1 MAMTRR
7 LMIPALLAVLAAAP
21 LSAQPAPDGASPVQ
35 VTGSMTTGIEQ
46 VDNDTNSSKLS
57 EYRDLRSD
65 FFLSGVRFSL
75 AAPAHGVWADFR
87 SANLGRRDQG
97 VNASV
102 QRPGAWRVEAT
113 WSALPHNFSNKAQ
126 TPFID
131 RGAGLLTLPGTVP
144 ITFKRLATAAADAP
158 SVVASDELVA
168 AYQSTF
174 LRGTALGTD
183 ITTGRFAA
191 SWSGTGPV
199 TLGLAWDRRAVAG
212 TRSTF
217 GPIGDRPPRTLNVQI
232 AEPVDHATND
242 FTLSAEHAGRQM
254 QARLEYVFSDFSNG
268 VDTLTWQNVFATPGP
283 GATSDLWDRAVSVYG
298 RRPLSP
304 DNRYHNVTG
313 TVGRNLPGDSRVT
326 ATAGVGRLEQDQ
338 TLLPYSF
345 NHDVLVV
352 QALPRASAN
361 AEMVTRHFAA
371 DYVLNPAPRL
381 NMRVWARHYGLSNN
395 TPEDR
400 WQYVTSDTANLNGTT
415 SYKNRRV
422 NLAYGYDRTN
432 AGGEATYRLPS
443 RSAMTIGYEL
453 EDIGRDY
460 READTV
466 EHRLTASFRS
476 RPARWMNVRA
486 RYLFGARDGGEY
498 NGVVTQQ
505 SYWYAR
511 ADAGADQDNP
521 GYTFSNHPDMR
532 RYDVSDRQRHQVEL
546 KVDVSPGQLV
556 ALSGFVRYR
565 RDDLDSPV
573 APSQPLLGLGLA
585 DEAARTPG
593 EQLGLLEDARLRYGV
608 DIFVMPRDGVTFNAF
623 VAYDLGTSAQR
634 SIEFNENNKQNPS
647 AVALAELGPWTR
659 AGSLW
664 TADFDDRTWSA
675 GLGGSIPLVANRAT
689 LTVDYTLSLAAVDI
703 DYGGFGVTNW
713 NGAPFPDTHQFAFRT
728 PPTIREDLHALGA
741 RVDVHVTRA
750 VMLLASYRYERYV
763 LDDWQQGSTSP
774 WAEPVGSEF
783 LLRDTSRSHQ
793 WGNRLF
799 NLGTYLAPTYRAH
812 LAFVGVTTRF

>member
-1 MAMTRR
+1 MTRR

-21 LSAQPAPDGASPVQ
+21 ASAQPAPSEPRPAQ
-35 VTGSMTTGIEQ
+35 VTGAVTTGVEQ
-46 VDNDTNSSKLS
+46 VDNDTNSSKLT
-57 EYRDLRSD
+57 EYRDFRSD
-65 FFLSGVRFSL
+65 FFLSGVRVAL
-75 AAPAHGVWADFR
+75 AAPANGIWADFR
-87 SANLGRRDQG
+87 SVNLGRRDQG
-97 VNASV
+97 IDALVR
-102 QRPGAWRVEAT
+102 RPGAWSLHAA
-113 WSALPHNFSNKAQ
+113 WSALPHNFSTKAQ

-131 RGAGLLTLPGTVP
+131 RGAGLLNLPGTVP
-144 ITFKRLATAAADAP
+144 ITFKRLATAAANAP
-158 SVVASDELVA
+158 DVVASDDLVA
-168 AYQSTF
+168 AYQSTA
-174 LRGTALGTD
+174 LRATPLATD
-183 ITTGRFAA
+183 TTTGRFGA

-199 TLGLAWDRRAVAG
+199 TFGLVWDRRAVVG
-212 TRSTF
+212 TRSSF

-242 FTLSAEHAGRQM
+242 VTLSVEHAGRQT
-254 QARLEYVFSDFSNG
+254 QARLEYLFSDFSNG
-268 VDTLTWQNVFATPGP
+268 IDTLTWQNVFASPAP

-304 DNRYHNVTG
+304 DNQYHNVTG
-313 TVGRNLPGDSRVT
+313 TVGRNLPADSRIT
-326 ATAGVGRLEQDQ
+326 ATVAVGRLEQNQ
-338 TLLPYSF
+338 ALLPYSF
-345 NHDVLVV
+345 NNDILAV

-361 AEMVTRHFAA
+361 AEMVTRHLAA
-371 DYVLNPAPRL
+371 DYVVNPAPRL
-381 NMRVWARHYGLSNN
+381 NVRVWARHYGLTNN
-395 TPEDR
+395 TPASQ

-486 RYLFGARDGGEY
+486 RYVLGVRDGGEY
-498 NGVVTQQ
+498 DGTVTQQ
-505 SYWYAR
+505 SYWYDR
-511 ADAGADQDNP
+511 ALADNDNP
-521 GYTFSNHPDMR
+521 AYTFSNHPDMR

-546 KVDVSPGQLV
+546 KVDLSPGQLV

-565 RDDLDSPV
+565 RDDFDSPV

-593 EQLGLLEDARLRYGV
+593 QQLGWLEDSRLRYGV
-608 DIFVMPRDGVTFNAF
+608 DFFVMPRDGVTLNAF

-634 SIEFNENNKQNPS
+634 SLEYNENNKQNPS
-647 AVALAELGPWTR
+647 TVALAELGPWTR
-659 AGSLW
+659 AGSQW
-664 TADFDDRTWSA
+664 TADFDDRTWSG
-675 GLGGSIPLVANRAT
+675 GLGGSLSLVPDRAT
-689 LTVDYTLSLAAVDI
+689 LTLDYTLSLAAVDI
-703 DYGGFGVTNW
+703 AYDGFGVTNW
-713 NGAPFPDTHQFAFRT
+713 DGTPFPPNHQFAFTT

-741 RVDVHVTRA
+741 RVEVRLTPA
-750 VMLLASYRYERYV
+750 VAVLASYRYERYV
-763 LDDWQQGSTSP
+763 LEDWQQGSNFP
-774 WAEPVGSEF
+774 WVEEVGSEF

-812 LAFVGVTTRF
+812 IAFVGVTTRF